1 MGKFNRKPQKV
12 DHGGSFI
19 TLPRRVIAS
28 VAYRHTSYRARAA
41 LIALCNAFNGTNNGE
56 IEFSIKAIGQAI
68 GSESHGL
75 NARAVAEVIE
85 KGFLECTSEANRA
98 TSKARR
104 YRITFI
110 STYRRTANGEEIVP
124 ATHEYEDWRPV
135 KKRKF
140 RGGEIPTTEGEKTTF
155 LPTTVKN
162 CVGEIPPCSA
172 QKPQKPVTPVV
183 GEIPPILSTS
193 PTVSQGATVSR
204 LRLPEP
210 GSADSSLVDPET
222 LRAWARQAVAAA
234 GYGGNNRLAAD
245 AGMSAVELSRFR
257 NGKPLPAKHHANL
270 QAACARI
277 LRFDRLRA

>member
-1 MGKFNRKPQKV
+1 MGNFNRKLQKV
-12 DHGGSFI
+12 DHGGSFL
-19 TLPRRVIAS
+19 TLPRRTIGS
-28 VAYRHTSYRARAA
+28 VAYRYLSYRARAV
-41 LIALCNAFNGTNNGE
+41 LVAFCGAFTGTNNGE

-75 NARAVAEVIE
+75 NARGVAELIE
-85 KGFLECTSEANRA
+85 KGFLECMSEANRA

-140 RGGEIPTTEGEKTTF
+140 RGGEIPTTECEKTTF

-162 CVGEIPPCSA
+162 CVGEMPPCSA

-183 GEIPPILSTS
+183 GETPPILSTS
-193 PTVSQGATVSR
+193 PTVSGGATVSR

-210 GSADSSLVDPET
+210 GSAESLLVDPET

-234 GYGGNNRLAAD
+234 GYGGNNRLAED
-245 AGMSAVELSRFR
+245 AGISAVELSRFR
-257 NGKPLPAKHHANL
+257 NGKPLPPKHHAAL

-277 LRFDRLRA
+277 LPFNRLSA